1 MGGFTSLYGQLSAG
15 GRNNHG
21 MPRQARGTRPLTGAR
36 SDAVEALLTKVA
48 GDDMAAFGE
57 LYNLLASRVLG
68 LACRLIRDRAQAEEF
83 TQEVFVRVWCNA
95 NRYHPGQSS
104 GVGWILSTTHYA
116 AVDRIRTEQDRC
128 RREDAAGQLIW
139 TILVDD
145 PVTDQFDTHAK
156 YTELRSR
163 LTSLQRHALVLAY
176 YHDYTYEQ
184 VTRIL
189 RMPGDTAKTG
199 IHGRLIRLRDCL
211 TPNPPSQRTGGG
223 AIRKAVLSYRGRHRP
238 TQLKW
243 LGWRSVR
250 S

>member
-1 MGGFTSLYGQLSAG
+1 MGGAISLYGQLSAG

-21 MPRQARGTRPLTGAR
+21 MPRQTRGTRSLPEAR
-36 SDAVEALLTKVA
+36 GDAVEALLTKVA

-68 LACRLIRDRAQAEEF
+68 LACRLLRDRARAEEF
-83 TQEVFVRVWCNA
+83 TQQVFVRVWCNA
-95 NRYHPGQSS
+95 NRYHPGQGS

-116 AVDRIRTEQDRC
+116 AVDRIRNEQDRR

-139 TILVDD
+139 TILVGD
-145 PVTDQFDTHAK
+145 PVTDQFDTRAT
-156 YTELRSR
+156 YAEVRSG
-163 LTSLQRHALVLAY
+163 LTALQRHALVLAY

-189 RMPGDTAKTG
+189 RRPGDTAKTG
-199 IHGRLIRLRDCL
+199 IHGRLIRLRGYL
-211 TPNPPSQRTGGG
+211 TPNSPDQRTGGG
-223 AIRKAVLSYRGRHRP
+223 AIRKTVLSYRGRHRP